1 MINIGSNVC
10 NIINNIMTEIN
21 VNNWRA
27 GKDYHSIVETNRKM
41 LFRIWTSAKINF
53 VFTQHHFSL
62 QQDFSI
68 CCDYMYLYFNIYL
81 VWHFLSPIW
90 QSKNICWGCSPKSW
104 AFYEMMKLKH
114 NINKLKTKQTNKMY
128 WPRAHH
134 MTCK

>member
-27 GKDYHSIVETNRKM
+27 GKDYHSIVETNGKM
-41 LFRIWTSAKINF
+41 LFRIWTSAKICLYSTPLLTSTGLPH
-53 VFTQHHFSL
+53 VL
-62 QQDFSI
+62 W
-68 CCDYMYLYFNIYL
+68 LYFNIYL

-90 QSKNICWGCSPKSW
+90 QSKNICWGYSPKSW